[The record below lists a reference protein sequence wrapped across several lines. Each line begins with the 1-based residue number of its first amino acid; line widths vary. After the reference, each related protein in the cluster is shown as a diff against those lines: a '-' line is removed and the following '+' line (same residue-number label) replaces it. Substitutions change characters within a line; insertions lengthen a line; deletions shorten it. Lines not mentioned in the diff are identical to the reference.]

1 MSVRD
6 CIELERSNLSLH
18 IANSDKNILKVVS
31 EELQL
36 KARLEKKI
44 IKSTK
49 KRKTRQ
55 LERESFTREIPDR
68 NWKTERGKEMAVIKS
83 RRTKTRDRKPY
94 LCCPGTGS

>member
-6 CIELERSNLSLH
+6 CIELERSNWSLH
-18 IANSDKNILKVVS
+18 VANSDKNILKVVS

-55 LERESFTREIPDR
+55 LERESFTREIPDK

>member
-1 MSVRD
+1 MLVKGSPDKKKKCCDRLYTSRTESGRDLMSVRD
-6 CIELERSNLSLH
+6 CIELERSNLSLRV
-18 IANSDKNILKVVS
+18 ANSDKDILKVVS

-55 LERESFTREIPDR
+55 LEGESFTREIPDR
-68 NWKTERGKEMAVIKS
+68 N
-83 RRTKTRDRKPY
+83 
-94 LCCPGTGS
+94 

>member
-6 CIELERSNLSLH
+6 CTELERSNLSLH
-18 IANSDKNILKVVS
+18 VANSDKNILKVVS

-68 NWKTERGKEMAVIKS
+68 N
-83 RRTKTRDRKPY
+83 
-94 LCCPGTGS
+94 

>member
-6 CIELERSNLSLH
+6 CIELERSNWSLH
-18 IANSDKNILKVVS
+18 VANSDKNILKVVS

>member
-6 CIELERSNLSLH
+6 RIELERSNLSLH
-18 IANSDKNILKVVS
+18 VANSDKNILKVVS

-55 LERESFTREIPDR
+55 LEGESFTREIPDR
-68 NWKTERGKEMAVIKS
+68 N
-83 RRTKTRDRKPY
+83 
-94 LCCPGTGS
+94 